1 MFVVLYGF
9 VFWFSS
15 VEGVRVLSFLLRP
28 LAGWALLELC
38 LLALI
43 GLADLLYSACCVLP
57 IGRSSF
63 PALLA
68 LLELELSGL
77 LELVLLELVGLL
89 SPVCCVLPV
98 GRSPFL
104 ALLALLELELSGL
117 FELGLLGLGGL
128 LSPVCCAFLE

>member
-68 LLELELSGL
+68 LLELELGF

-89 SPVCCVLPV
+89 SPVCC
-98 GRSPFL
+98 
-104 ALLALLELELSGL
+104 
-117 FELGLLGLGGL
+117 
-128 LSPVCCAFLE
+128 AFLE